1 MMLRSMPD
9 CILSVIGDEN
19 DRITARTIAG
29 AGDDVIIVDTTSGF
43 DDFLGSD
50 KPKQQSC
57 AHARPTLALPPKPI
71 LQPASVHPDAPQPQ
85 PQPPRAEQA
94 PPPAMQQR
102 KAAERRVARETE
114 VSCLRSS

>member
-9 CILSVIGDEN
+9 CVLSVIGDEN

-50 KPKQQSC
+50 KPKQQSY
-57 AHARPTLALPPKPI
+57 AHARPQPQPQPQPI
-71 LQPASVHPDAPQPQ
+71 LRPASVHPDAPQPQ
-85 PQPPRAEQA
+85 PQPRAEQA
-94 PPPAMQQR
+94 PPPAMAQR

>member
-1 MMLRSMPD
+1 MLRSMPD

-57 AHARPTLALPPKPI
+57 AHARPALALPPKPI
-71 LQPASVHPDAPQPQ
+71 LQPASVHPDAPRPQ
-85 PQPPRAEQA
+85 PQPRAEQA
-94 PPPAMQQR
+94 PPPAMAQR

>member
-50 KPKQQSC
+50 KPKQQSY
-57 AHARPTLALPPKPI
+57 AHARPQPQPQPQPI
-71 LQPASVHPDAPQPQ
+71 LRPASVHPDAPQPQ
-85 PQPPRAEQA
+85 PQPRAEQA
-94 PPPAMQQR
+94 PPPAMAQR

>member
-1 MMLRSMPD
+1 MG
-9 CILSVIGDEN
+9 SVAK
-19 DRITARTIAG
+19 T
-29 AGDDVIIVDTTSGF
+29 
-43 DDFLGSD
+43 
-50 KPKQQSC
+50 KQTNEL
-57 AHARPTLALPPKPI
+57 PTPALPPKPI
-71 LQPASVHPDAPQPQ
+71 LQPASVHPDAPQ

>member
-29 AGDDVIIVDTTSGF
+29 AGEDIVDMTSGF
-43 DDFLGSD
+43 EDFLGSD
-50 KPKQQSC
+50 KPTQRSC
-57 AHARPTLALPPKPI
+57 AQARPTPALPPQPI
-71 LQPASVHPDAPQPQ
+71 LQPASLHPDAPQPQ
-85 PQPPRAEQA
+85 PRAEPA

-102 KAAERRVARETE
+102 KAAERRVAREDE
-114 VSCLRSS
+114 V

>member
-1 MMLRSMPD
+1 MLRSMPD

-50 KPKQQSC
+50 KPKQQSY
-57 AHARPTLALPPKPI
+57 AHARPQPQPQPQPI
-71 LQPASVHPDAPQPQ
+71 LRPASVHPDAPRPQ
-85 PQPPRAEQA
+85 PQPRAEQA
-94 PPPAMQQR
+94 PPPAMAQR

>member
-1 MMLRSMPD
+1 MLRSMPD

-50 KPKQQSC
+50 KPKQQSY
-57 AHARPTLALPPKPI
+57 AHARPQPQPQPQPI
-71 LQPASVHPDAPQPQ
+71 LRPASVHPDAPQPQ
-85 PQPPRAEQA
+85 PQPRAEQA
-94 PPPAMQQR
+94 PPPAMAQR

>member
-50 KPKQQSC
+50 KPRQQPC
-57 AHARPTLALPPKPI
+57 AHARPTPALPPKPI

-85 PQPPRAEQA
+85 PRAEQA
-94 PPPAMQQR
+94 QPPAIQQR

>member
-50 KPKQQSC
+50 KPRQQPC
-57 AHARPTLALPPKPI
+57 AHARPTPALPPKPI
-71 LQPASVHPDAPQPQ
+71 LQPASVHPDARSRRRLRRCISER
-85 PQPPRAEQA
+85 PPSAASRARPRYHVSA
-94 PPPAMQQR
+94 
-102 KAAERRVARETE
+102 RRD
-114 VSCLRSS
+114 

>member
-43 DDFLGSD
+43 GDFLGSD
-50 KPKQQSC
+50 KPKQRSC
-57 AHARPTLALPPKPI
+57 AHARPTPSALPPQPI
-71 LQPASVHPDAPQPQ
+71 LQPASMHPDAPQPQ
-85 PQPPRAEQA
+85 PRAEQA
-94 PPPAMQQR
+94 PPPAMHQR